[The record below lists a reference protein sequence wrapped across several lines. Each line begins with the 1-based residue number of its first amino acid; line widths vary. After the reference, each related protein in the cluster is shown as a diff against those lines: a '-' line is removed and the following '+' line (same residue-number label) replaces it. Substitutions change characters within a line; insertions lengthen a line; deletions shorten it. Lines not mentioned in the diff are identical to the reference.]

1 MDGAPGRIL
10 PAGIKARACLLD
22 ILEIF
27 GRLKKN
33 RMAMTGL
40 VIIALLMLVAI
51 FAPLF
56 SPHDPIEQHLHL
68 RLLSSSRQYP
78 LGTDDLGRCIMSRL
92 VYGARVSLQVG
103 IVVVGITAIS
113 GTLLGLVAGYS
124 GGIIDEVIMR
134 IVDVFLAF
142 PGLILALVIAGV
154 LGPGLFNIML
164 ALSVVGWTKYARV
177 VRGCVLSAKEKAFV
191 EAARALGGSNF
202 HIMFRHVLPEALPSV
217 IVLAT
222 LGMGGVILSAAAL
235 SFLGLGAQPPM
246 PEWGSMLNSGRTF
259 LQVAPHLTVF
269 PGLAIMIT
277 VLAFNFL
284 GDGLRDAFDV
294 RQVKKLEI

>member
-1 MDGAPGRIL
+1 
-10 PAGIKARACLLD
+10 
-22 ILEIF
+22 
-27 GRLKKN
+27 
-33 RMAMTGL
+33 
-40 VIIALLMLVAI
+40 
-51 FAPLF
+51 
-56 SPHDPIEQHLHL
+56 
-68 RLLSSSRQYP
+68 
-78 LGTDDLGRCIMSRL
+78 
-92 VYGARVSLQVG
+92 
-103 IVVVGITAIS
+103 
-113 GTLLGLVAGYS
+113 
-124 GGIIDEVIMR
+124 
-134 IVDVFLAF
+134 
-142 PGLILALVIAGV
+142 
-154 LGPGLFNIML
+154 
-164 ALSVVGWTKYARV
+164 V
-177 VRGCVLSAKEKAFV
+177 VRGCVLSAKEKTFV

-235 SFLGLGAQPPM
+235 SFLGLGTQPPM

-294 RQVKKLEI
+294 RQGKKLEI